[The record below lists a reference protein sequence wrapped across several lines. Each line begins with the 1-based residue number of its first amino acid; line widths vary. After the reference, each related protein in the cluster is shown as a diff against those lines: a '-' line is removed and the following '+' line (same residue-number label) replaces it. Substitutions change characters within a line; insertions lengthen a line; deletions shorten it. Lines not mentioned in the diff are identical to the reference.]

1 MPLWIAADMGESTAA
16 VGGEA
21 MTEVFEIPP
30 GRCREE
36 KWTASARVQC
46 AHLDGGY
53 CRVASRFEQWRLA
66 KDEHFEPVRR
76 TDGKCPYGDGCI
88 RVTQEAG

>member
-1 MPLWIAADMGESTAA
+1 
-16 VGGEA
+16 
-21 MTEVFEIPP
+21 MTEHFEIPP

-66 KDEHFEPVRR
+66 KDQHFEPVRR